1 MSKTHIFAG
10 VDNRKGELGSYYA
23 VSSYT
28 KINPEFGTME
38 DFVGLVQESHK
49 LGMKVTE

>member
-1 MSKTHIFAG
+1 MK
-10 VDNRKGELGSYYA
+10 NRKGELGSYYA

-38 DFVGLVQESHK
+38 DFVSLVQECHR
-49 LGMKVTE
+49 LEMKVMYLVMSKVKEE